1 MPTLYVKSEAVHPRV
16 TSGVNDLPYV
26 RWSDKLHQF
35 VVSFQRRLLF
45 GKPVVVDRE
54 NDKLKFVGL

>member
-1 MPTLYVKSEAVHPRV
+1 MPTLYVESEAVHPRV

-26 RWSDKLHQF
+26 RRSDKLQF
-35 VVSFQRRLLF
+35 VVSFQKRLLF

-54 NDKLKFVGL
+54 NDKLKVVGL